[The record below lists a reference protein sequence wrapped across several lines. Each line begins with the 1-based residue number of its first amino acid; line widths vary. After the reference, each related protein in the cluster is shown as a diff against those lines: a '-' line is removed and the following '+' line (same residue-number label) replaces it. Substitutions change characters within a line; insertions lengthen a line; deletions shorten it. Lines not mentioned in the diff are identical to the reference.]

1 MVGEFHG
8 GEGSPVHLQAED
20 VGPRVVARHVEAAL
34 GKADPTAAEGTA
46 MEGPIYGTSAIVAY
60 ADGEEYLVFDDHAMA
75 CREAEDRIK
84 ETLDEAEGLQTVFGA
99 EWKAKVASRLPA
111 GASTTTVDSA
121 TGVVTIEIT
130 WALPNAGTHRY
141 RTASAIRS

>member
-1 MVGEFHG
+1 MPTTLASASERRGSGSRGFSLLEALIAVLIFSVGTLG
-8 GEGSPVHLQAED
+8 VVGLQASMAKAQTASKYRAD
-20 VGPRVVARHVEAAL
+20 VAAL
-34 GKADPTAAEGTA
+34 SQQLIGTMWADQANLAK
-46 MEGPIYGTSAIVAY
+46 Y
-60 ADGEEYLVFDDHAMA
+60 ADGQCSTHAR
-75 CREAEDRIK
+75 C
-84 ETLDEAEGLQTVFGA
+84 A